1 MSIYT
6 ADNVLV
12 AGSEQPGDIVAGD
25 RVRSFDLSQAE
36 LAGNVRI
43 RLLSPAGDAWRDSAH
58 GLVQAW
64 TFEQV

>member
-12 AGSEQPGDIVAGD
+12 TGSEQPGDIVAGD

-36 LAGNVRI
+36 LARNVRI
-43 RLLSPAGDAWRDSAH
+43 RLLSPAGDAWRDSTH
-58 GLVQAW
+58 GLVQSW